1 MKMWI
6 EIINTN
12 SNKSPANNNTL
23 VLFRKLNEA
32 MKKEKYYPSPEDIID
47 LLKNPYYLEIT
58 EILFNKYREKIE
70 QGSMEYEIDDDLILM
85 TIDVYCMIKG
95 IEIKPNDKDF
105 KDQKGLNPE
114 EYLEENEELRTN
126 RVYQKDIVEEYLQEI
141 GQYKLL
147 TPTEEVELAYRIREG
162 DEEARKKFINSNLR
176 LVVNIAKRY
185 QGRGLDMMD
194 LIQEGNIGLLTALD
208 KYDVTKG
215 FRFSTYA
222 TGWIRQGVTR
232 AIADKGK
239 LIRVPVHY
247 QEKISALKRTQKKL
261 SNLYNREPTIEELA
275 DELGVS
281 IKEMKQLYQTI
292 LDPVSI
298 NIKVGEEEETE
309 IGVFIASNELPIE
322 DQIIKDSLSDAF
334 QKLFQDLNLNP
345 QDKYVLMAR
354 FGLDGEGPKTLEE
367 IGKEYHITRE
377 RVRQIESKVIKK
389 IRRSKNIKELAIY
402 MEDPDKAIESLE
414 TIRKR
419 YQEEKNPNKAFLTDY
434 GKSKANKIEKEL
446 NKMSKIHTIYQ
457 YFSDYT
463 KKQID
468 EKIASLS
475 DDDRELI
482 RKRYGDNLEQP
493 ISSKLTKEEMN
504 RFYGGLVPK
513 MRRRLRSQTSYFKK
527 KTEENETIIEKD
539 PEEKITKEI
548 KQTTTISKEDYERLL
563 MLIQSKKFKD
573 LLQYVSPK
581 EATIIALR
589 FGFVDNKFFTSKSIA
604 DFLGINEEEVKE
616 ITRKVLSL
624 LKEDTDSF
632 IERTLQYAA
641 EKTEEKAKQLVKKR
655 KSRIIAYTIS
665 LLTNKSYLDL
675 FVFFYQIT

>member
-468 EKIASLS
+468 EKIASL
-475 DDDRELI
+475 DDRELI